1 MELDEME
8 KLNFVIGLA
17 KWKIWTSRNNGN
29 FVYFF
34 NELISLAAGSVLLE
48 FDNN

>member
-8 KLNFVIGLA
+8 KLNFVISLA
-17 KWKIWTSRNNGN
+17 KWKIWTSRNGN

-34 NELISLAAGSVLLE
+34 NELISLAAG
-48 FDNN
+48 